1 MFNNKLFIMVIISM
15 TVLQTTIVFVGG
27 VAFSVTR
34 LTAVQW
40 IVSIV
45 LGALTLPVGAL
56 IRCIPEWPIRWMIDS
71 ARRRRRTEQAS
82 SSSYDSTNVI
92 SPI

>member
-15 TVLQTTIVFVGG
+15 TVLQTIIVIVGG

-34 LTAVQW
+34 LTVAQW
-40 IVSIV
+40 VVSTV

-56 IRCIPEWPIRWMIDS
+56 IRCIPEWPIQWMIDS
-71 ARRRRRTEQAS
+71 VRRRRRTEQAS
-82 SSSYDSTNVI
+82 WSYDGTNVI